1 LSDKDISRVFKSF
14 DLDGSGELN
23 YDEYLRFM
31 RGPMNALRKRLV
43 MQAFDK
49 IDRDRSGQ
57 VEIDDVRDIYNASRH
72 PDVMQGKKTEDDIL
86 MEFLETFEV
95 HHSARENSAPDH
107 IVTKAEFI
115 EYYENISASCDND

>member
-1 LSDKDISRVFKSF
+1 
-14 DLDGSGELN
+14 
-23 YDEYLRFM
+23 
-31 RGPMNALRKRLV
+31 MNALRKRLV

-107 IVTKAEFI
+107 IVTKAEFT